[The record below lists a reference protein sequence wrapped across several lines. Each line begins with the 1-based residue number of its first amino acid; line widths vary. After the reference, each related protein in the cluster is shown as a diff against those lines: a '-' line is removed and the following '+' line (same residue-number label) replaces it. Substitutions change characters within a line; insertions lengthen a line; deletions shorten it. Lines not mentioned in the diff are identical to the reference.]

1 MSIAGKLR
9 VPPEYRMAVAAI
21 AFGLALFCISV
32 GLAFA
37 DEHWRQAETP
47 QGAFAA
53 GVSPQD

>member
-9 VPPEYRMAVAAI
+9 VPPEYRTAVAAI

-37 DEHWRQAETP
+37 EGHWLQAEVL
-47 QGAFAA
+47 QGASTM
-53 GVSPQD
+53 GLPPQD